1 MAETIQEILTIK
13 TPGEVADPNADV
25 PSVMAEILEYNDFF
39 SSNQ

>member
-13 TPGEVADPNADV
+13 ETPGEVADPNADV
-25 PSVMAEILEYNDFF
+25 PSVMAENDFF

>member
-25 PSVMAEILEYNDFF
+25 PSVMAENDFF